1 MAFDLTEDE
10 IIGQIIDGSITELT
24 NTAATSIADNILGA
38 CTSLASVTFENATS
52 VGESAFAGCSA
63 LTDVNMPNCVSAGEQ
78 CFVACSALKSISL
91 PKLKILQGYTF
102 NGCNALA
109 SLSLPACEVVESYS
123 LYSNSAMTELTLP
136 ACTEAKDWAFFN
148 VGDSVL
154 TINLPVCETVG
165 EHGFYSCAITSVS
178 LPKCKSIGIWAFQNC
193 ASLQTADLPVCES
206 IGESVFQSLDALMSV
221 NIPACKKIVAN
232 TFMNCAKL
240 ETITMASAESIGN
253 LAFGWCRALKQI
265 ALPRCTVLED
275 TAFMGC
281 STMTSAEL
289 PICERLGGSCF
300 NGCSLL
306 ASVSV
311 PKARIVKSGAFVNCS
326 ALPTISFS
334 SCIESI
340 EGTFYNNTALTDIYV
355 DRLEG
360 YVVGAPWGNTTATV
374 HWRQPEAAPI
384 PTNTP
389 YQSFNISLASKTL
402 SDTFSG
408 ASVSLPE
415 IKSTVTQ
422 DIKGLLFTFKVAG
435 FSHNKASGLYMVRG
449 NYDIDKLLGQDY
461 SASGLNVNAEA
472 SDIFGDIV
480 DDMGKGPGMCF
491 SDFVPTGIKYADNKS
506 YSATE
511 TYGSVIQKLFGW
523 TDIVPTTLVN
533 VFERSGIIY
542 AVQRGKEPN
551 ASIEITPNEIDY
563 STYSENYRK
572 MDILFSSS
580 KKYYIT
586 GDISDVADSSTDATS
601 PAVYL
606 SGQYTDNSGQQ
617 TLSYSYGLLKSEN
630 FYSNDG
636 TVVSSTAYTYSKVYP
651 PANLTGK
658 QLTRTETKDTSDV
671 PAPGDITSF
680 PYKVTE
686 TIVNTSTLTNTMA
699 VNGIDLIQA
708 AEDVSC
714 TKSGYNITDKNGTQ
728 EPWME
733 TEEHETITYYSD
745 MGQGPW
751 SVTVY
756 KDSVFVSSQ
765 VVTGNPGAL
774 ASPYAIKENSTYQS
788 RRGGKVKPK
797 RAELSGRFTGNMSLN
812 VSDQDTVDRIRD
824 AIEDLNGKTEETLSF
839 SYIGNRVIDFMSTI
853 TFMGNIYYLESN
865 NISVKPEGTRQQITM
880 VRWY

>member
-1 MAFDLTEDE
+1 MNCSTLETVTMTASESIGSMAF
-10 IIGQIIDGSITELT
+10 GWCRG
-24 NTAATSIADNILGA
+24 
-38 CTSLASVTFENATS
+38 
-52 VGESAFAGCSA
+52 
-63 LTDVNMPNCVSAGEQ
+63 
-78 CFVACSALKSISL
+78 LKQISL
-91 PKLKILQGYTF
+91 PECRVLEDAAFI
-102 NGCNALA
+102 GCTSMTSA
-109 SLSLPACEVVESYS
+109 SLPACE
-123 LYSNSAMTELTLP
+123 
-136 ACTEAKDWAFFN
+136 
-148 VGDSVL
+148 
-154 TINLPVCETVG
+154 
-165 EHGFYSCAITSVS
+165 
-178 LPKCKSIGIWAFQNC
+178 
-193 ASLQTADLPVCES
+193 
-206 IGESVFQSLDALMSV
+206 
-221 NIPACKKIVAN
+221 
-232 TFMNCAKL
+232 
-240 ETITMASAESIGN
+240 
-253 LAFGWCRALKQI
+253 
-265 ALPRCTVLED
+265 
-275 TAFMGC
+275 
-281 STMTSAEL
+281 
-289 PICERLGGSCF
+289 RLSGSCLQ
-300 NGCSLL
+300 GCSLV

-311 PKARIVKSGAFVNCS
+311 PKARIVKSGTFVNCS

-340 EGTFYNNTALTDIYV
+340 DSGAFYGNTALTDIYV

-360 YVVGAPWGNTTATV
+360 YVVGAPWGDTTATV
-374 HWRQPEAAPI
+374 HWKQPEEAPI

-415 IKSTVTQ
+415 MKSTVTQ
-422 DIKGLLFTFKVAG
+422 DIKGLLFTFNVAG
-435 FSHNKASGLYMVRG
+435 FSHNKASGLYTVRG

-461 SASGLNVNAEA
+461 SASGLNVNAKA
-472 SDIFGDIV
+472 SDIFSDIV
-480 DDMGKGPGMCF
+480 DDMGKGSGRCF

-551 ASIEITPNEIDY
+551 ATIEITPNEIDY
-563 STYSENYRK
+563 NTYSENYRK
-572 MDILFSSS
+572 MDILFGSS
-580 KKYYIT
+580 KTYYIT

-617 TLSYSYGLLKSEN
+617 TLSYSYGLLKSESFN
-630 FYSNDG
+630 STDG
-636 TVVSSTAYTYSKVYP
+636 TVVSSTTYTYNKVYP
-651 PANLTGK
+651 PANLSAKTM
-658 QLTRTETKDTSDV
+658 TRTETKDNSDV

-686 TIVNTSTLTNTMA
+686 TIDNTSTLTNTMA
-699 VNGIDLIQA
+699 VNEVDLIQA
-708 AEDVSC
+708 AEYVSC

-745 MGQGPW
+745 MGQGQW

-756 KDSVFVSSQ
+756 KDGVFVSSQ
-765 VVTGNPGAL
+765 VLTGNPGAL

-824 AIEDLNGKTEETLSF
+824 AIESLNGKTEETLSF

-853 TFMGNIYYLESN
+853 TYMGNVYYLESN
-865 NISVKPEGTRQQITM
+865 NISVKPKGTRQQITM